1 MEGDVGSA
9 LTKKCRNAKI
19 EKTAALLEYLA
30 IMTDVEIP
38 EDGEGTTEKEAE
50 NELYHGV

>member
-1 MEGDVGSA
+1 MNIS
-9 LTKKCRNAKI
+9 TKQLSPAEQKAEECRNAKI

-38 EDGEGTTEKEAE
+38 EEGEGTTEKEAE
-50 NELYHGV
+50 NE